1 MSLLMIVAGLAIM
14 GFGLLMLYAWLS
26 WCRILYS

>member
-14 GFGLLMLYAWLS
+14 GFGFLMLYAWLS